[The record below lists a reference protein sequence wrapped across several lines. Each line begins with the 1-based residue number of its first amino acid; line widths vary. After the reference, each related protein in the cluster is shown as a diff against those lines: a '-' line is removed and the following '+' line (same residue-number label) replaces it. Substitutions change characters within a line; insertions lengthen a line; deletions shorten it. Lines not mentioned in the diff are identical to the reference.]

1 MNKHLNLTRE
11 VGNCSSRNQI
21 WRPCQ
26 VSRECLGTQ
35 GTAVALPGPGHYEQ
49 DDGMEFT
56 CGFGIWLEQLELFK
70 LNLEKWKSW
79 RCEKGCKDDWWKSW
93 RGKEDQRALGPVLGE
108 IHGCPETKSSKRGK
122 RLSLQVFEQQ
132 NDILTPQGLLEDLLW
147 LLWLWLHLRFV
158 PVLSKTGPNA
168 RTGHQRTVFV

>member
-1 MNKHLNLTRE
+1 MNKHLNLTTE

-21 WRPCQ
+21 WRLCQ

-56 CGFGIWLEQLELFK
+56 CGFGIWLEQLEHFQ
-70 LNLEKWKSW
+70 LNLEKWKNW

-93 RGKEDQRALGPVLGE
+93 RGKKDQRALGPVLGE
-108 IHGCPETKSSKRGK
+108 IHGCPETKSSKG
-122 RLSLQVFEQQ
+122 LSWYL
-132 NDILTPQGLLEDLLW
+132 DSTRAPPR
-147 LLWLWLHLRFV
+147 RFV
-158 PVLSKTGPNA
+158 VTVVTVASFEVCASAFKDGPK
-168 RTGHQRTVFV
+168 RTDWAPEDCCLF